1 MNQKY
6 QRERGATQLP
16 THLLLNCCTASF
28 VQQFHWFT
36 LHADYLSSF
45 ATTCVARNRVKLT
58 KKHEKNELKIML
70 AKLYRSLTAQKCIL
84 SWILKCKKLSRRATQ
99 KLRSKLCLC
108 VCVTMCWKMVE
119 HKTKGQQLQLM
130 ANSLW
135 QGRQSAY
142 CQLVM
147 QRLTYVY
154 TIYSTI

>member
-1 MNQKY
+1 MLQIMNQKY
-6 QRERGATQLP
+6 QREIKTERERGATQLP

-99 KLRSKLCLC
+99 KLRSKLCLHVC
-108 VCVTMCWKMVE
+108 VCVLQCVE
-119 HKTKGQQLQLM
+119 KWLNIKRKDSSCNWWLTRCSRAG
-130 ANSLW
+130 SLPIA
-135 QGRQSAY
+135 S
-142 CQLVM
+142 
-147 QRLTYVY
+147 
-154 TIYSTI
+154 